1 MAEKEKFMFPDRN
14 VFPTDDL
21 IFSVIGEKKTLWDH
35 IMQYASDN
43 YKDISGI
50 WNYYNDGKQWLFKL
64 TQKKKT
70 IFWGAILEDTF
81 RITFYFG
88 DKAEPVI
95 ATSDLPVSIK
105 ENFRTGQRYGKIR
118 AISLK
123 INNTSDI
130 EIVKNL
136 IDIKVRIK

>member
-1 MAEKEKFMFPDRN
+1 MAEKEKLMFPDRN

-21 IFSVIGEKKTLWDH
+21 IFSVIGEKKKFWDN

-43 YKDISGI
+43 YKDISGL
-50 WNYYNDGKQWLFKL
+50 WNYYNDGEQWLFKL

-95 ATSDLPVSIK
+95 VSSDLPAVIK
-105 ENFRTGQRYGKIR
+105 DNFRTGQRYGKIR

-123 INNTSDI
+123 INTASDI
-130 EIVKNL
+130 EIVRTL
-136 IDIKVRIK
+136 IGIKVKIK